1 MIPFLG
7 KLSSPKTD
15 LEIKRKADELSF
27 YWYPI
32 LMGVVSREE
41 MELASREDMQLYN
54 ELVIRKQML
63 LGITGGDENG

>member
-1 MIPFLG
+1 VIPFLG

-15 LEIKRKADELSF
+15 LEIKRKVDELSF

-63 LGITGGDENG
+63 LGLRGGDENG